1 MALTLAQAYEA
12 QHLANKLESA
22 ALARTL
28 TNNPASAVVAALE
41 AAAAATVAGLG
52 GTTVPSTSAVI
63 ADGVALVIPVTGTY
77 VDTITPTIVA
87 GAVTGFV
94 LS

>member
-1 MALTLAQAYEA
+1 MALSLAQAFEA
-12 QHLANKLESA
+12 AHLARKLESA
-22 ALARTL
+22 SLARTL
-28 TNNPASAVVAALE
+28 TNNQSAPVIAALE

-63 ADGVALVIPVTGTY
+63 ADGVALVVPVTGTY

>member
-1 MALTLAQAYEA
+1 MALSLAQAFEA
-12 QHLANKLESA
+12 AHLARKLESA
-22 ALARTL
+22 SLARTL
-28 TNNPASAVVAALE
+28 TNNQSATVIAALE

-52 GTTVPSTSAVI
+52 GTVVPSTSAVI
-63 ADGVALVIPVTGTY
+63 ADGVALVKPVTGTY

-87 GAVTGFV
+87 GVITGFV